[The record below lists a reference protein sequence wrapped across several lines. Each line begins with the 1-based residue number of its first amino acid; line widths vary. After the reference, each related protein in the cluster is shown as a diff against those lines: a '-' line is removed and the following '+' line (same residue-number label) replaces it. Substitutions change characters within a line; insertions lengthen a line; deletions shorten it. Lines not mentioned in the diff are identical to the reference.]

1 MKDLSLLIWLSQL
14 GFSVAFP
21 LAGFILLAVWLR
33 DNQGWGS
40 WVLWVGIILGVI
52 CASNLINHSDQKDFG
67 AGWGSWVLWVG
78 IILGVIC
85 AFQGLRSA
93 IRSMELLSKSKKQK
107 DDQPPPVGF
116 NDHH

>member
-40 WVLWVGIILGVI
+40 WVLW
-52 CASNLINHSDQKDFG
+52 A
-67 AGWGSWVLWVG
+67 G

>member
-14 GFSVAFP
+14 GFSFAFP

-33 DNQGWGS
+33 DNQ
-40 WVLWVGIILGVI
+40 
-52 CASNLINHSDQKDFG
+52 
-67 AGWGSWVLWVG
+67 GWGSWVLWVG

>member
-1 MKDLSLLIWLSQL
+1 MKDLSLLVWLSQL

-33 DNQGWGS
+33 DNQ
-40 WVLWVGIILGVI
+40 
-52 CASNLINHSDQKDFG
+52 
-67 AGWGSWVLWVG
+67 GWGSWVLWVG

>member
-1 MKDLSLLIWLSQL
+1 MKDLSLLIWLTQL

-33 DNQGWGS
+33 DNQ
-40 WVLWVGIILGVI
+40 
-52 CASNLINHSDQKDFG
+52 
-67 AGWGSWVLWVG
+67 GWGSWVLWVG

>member
-33 DNQGWGS
+33 D
-40 WVLWVGIILGVI
+40 
-52 CASNLINHSDQKDFG
+52 DQ
-67 AGWGSWVLWVG
+67 GWGSWVLWVG

>member
-40 WVLWVGIILGVI
+40 WVLWVGII
-52 CASNLINHSDQKDFG
+52 H
-67 AGWGSWVLWVG
+67 
-78 IILGVIC
+78 GVIC

>member
-52 CASNLINHSDQKDFG
+52 CS
-67 AGWGSWVLWVG
+67 
-78 IILGVIC
+78 
-85 AFQGLRSA
+85 FQGLRSA

>member
-52 CASNLINHSDQKDFG
+52 CA
-67 AGWGSWVLWVG
+67 
-78 IILGVIC
+78 
-85 AFQGLRSA
+85 FQGLRSA

-107 DDQPPPVGF
+107 DDQSPPVGF

>member
-1 MKDLSLLIWLSQL
+1 MKDLSLLVWLSQL

-33 DNQGWGS
+33 DDQGWGG
-40 WVLWVGIILGVI
+40 WVLWVGI
-52 CASNLINHSDQKDFG
+52 A
-67 AGWGSWVLWVG
+67 
-78 IILGVIC
+78 LGVIC

-93 IRSMELLSKSKKQK
+93 IRSMELLSKNKRQK
-107 DDQPPPVGF
+107 DDPPPPISF

>member
-33 DNQGWGS
+33 DKQ
-40 WVLWVGIILGVI
+40 
-52 CASNLINHSDQKDFG
+52 
-67 AGWGSWVLWVG
+67 GWGSWVLWVG

>member
-14 GFSVAFP
+14 GFCVAFP

-33 DNQGWGS
+33 DNQ
-40 WVLWVGIILGVI
+40 
-52 CASNLINHSDQKDFG
+52 
-67 AGWGSWVLWVG
+67 GWGSWVLWVG

>member
-52 CASNLINHSDQKDFG
+52 CA
-67 AGWGSWVLWVG
+67 
-78 IILGVIC
+78 
-85 AFQGLRSA
+85 FQGLRSA

-107 DDQPPPVGF
+107 DDQRPPVGF

>member
-21 LAGFILLAVWLR
+21 LAGFILLAIWLR
-33 DNQGWGS
+33 DNQ
-40 WVLWVGIILGVI
+40 
-52 CASNLINHSDQKDFG
+52 
-67 AGWGSWVLWVG
+67 GWGSWVLWVG

>member
-52 CASNLINHSDQKDFG
+52 CA
-67 AGWGSWVLWVG
+67 
-78 IILGVIC
+78 
-85 AFQGLRSA
+85 FQGLRSA
-93 IRSMELLSKSKKQK
+93 VRSMELLSKSKKQK

>member
-33 DNQGWGS
+33 D
-40 WVLWVGIILGVI
+40 
-52 CASNLINHSDQKDFG
+52 DQ
-67 AGWGSWVLWVG
+67 GWGSWVLWVG

-93 IRSMELLSKSKKQK
+93 ICSMELLSKSKKQK

>member
-21 LAGFILLAVWLR
+21 LVGFILLAVWLR
-33 DNQGWGS
+33 D
-40 WVLWVGIILGVI
+40 
-52 CASNLINHSDQKDFG
+52 DQ
-67 AGWGSWVLWVG
+67 GWGSWVLWVG

-116 NDHH
+116 NEHH

>member
-21 LAGFILLAVWLR
+21 LVGFILLAVWLR
-33 DNQGWGS
+33 D
-40 WVLWVGIILGVI
+40 
-52 CASNLINHSDQKDFG
+52 DQ
-67 AGWGSWVLWVG
+67 GWGSWVLWVG

>member
-52 CASNLINHSDQKDFG
+52 CA
-67 AGWGSWVLWVG
+67 
-78 IILGVIC
+78 
-85 AFQGLRSA
+85 FQGLRSA